1 MGNVTKQ
8 NQSSSVSNQ
17 VSKDVARS
25 LFKDGVNKS
34 ELNSILKSSEKD
46 NIGTSGDFSGLLQ
59 MALLSNQTYQY

>member
-1 MGNVTKQ
+1 MGTVTKQ

-46 NIGTSGDFSGLLQ
+46 NIGTSDNFSGLLK
-59 MALLSNQTYQY
+59 MASLKIEG

>member
-1 MGNVTKQ
+1 MGTVTKQ

-46 NIGTSGDFSGLLQ
+46 NIGTTGDFSGLFK
-59 MALLSNQTYQY
+59 MALLSNQTFL

>member
-1 MGNVTKQ
+1 MGTVTKQ

-46 NIGTSGDFSGLLQ
+46 NIGTTGNFSGLF
-59 MALLSNQTYQY
+59 

>member
-46 NIGTSGDFSGLLQ
+46 NIGTTGDFSGLSKT
-59 MALLSNQTYQY
+59 ALLQN

>member
-1 MGNVTKQ
+1 MGTVTKQ

-46 NIGTSGDFSGLLQ
+46 NIGTSGDFSGLLK
-59 MALLSNQTYQY
+59 MALLSNQTFL